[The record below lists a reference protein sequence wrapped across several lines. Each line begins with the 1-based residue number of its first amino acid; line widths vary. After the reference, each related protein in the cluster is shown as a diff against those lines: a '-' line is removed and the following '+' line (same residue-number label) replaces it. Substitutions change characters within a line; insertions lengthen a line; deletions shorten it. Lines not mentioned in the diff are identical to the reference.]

1 MKSFFIQK
9 NSLLLLLVIIVIV
22 SISLVYLLIA
32 GNDAAQQ
39 SVVTPTAAVPT
50 TPLAEVAQAR
60 PAKPCSMKQ
69 RNFQMGIAFP
79 QWSPT
84 GYSQNDAKWVTEL
97 PDIRSIY
104 FVPLELAG

>member
-9 NSLLLLLVIIVIV
+9 NSFLLLLVIIVIV

-60 PAKPCSMKQ
+60 PAKPCNMKQ
-69 RNFQMGIAFP
+69 RDFQMGIAFP
-79 QWSPT
+79 QWNPM
-84 GYSQNDAKWVTEL
+84 GYSQIDAKWVTEL